1 MTNVLINHQVIKD
14 KQGQPEYV
22 VVPYDE
28 YLQLANKAKIN
39 VEYGVPSE
47 VVDLMFDK
55 NYSPARAWREHLGM
69 TQAEA
74 ATNIA
79 ISQSAYSQFESS
91 TRPHKKTRLKIA
103 QALNIHPEQLDI

>member
-1 MTNVLINHQVIKD
+1 MTSVLINHQVIKN
-14 KQGQPEYV
+14 KQGHPEYL

-28 YLQLANKAKIN
+28 YLHLANKAKIN
-39 VEYGVPSE
+39 VEYGVPNE

-69 TQAEA
+69 TQAET

-79 ISQSAYSQFESS
+79 ISQSAYSQLFSLI
-91 TRPHKKTRLKIA
+91 KT
-103 QALNIHPEQLDI
+103 NVDHY